1 MRITADRLM
10 DWLAGGVL
18 GYLIPTAL
26 TAVTATLTD
35 SWPTVVST
43 AASNPKAA
51 AVIFALSASF
61 GFILGA
67 VVRGAFFKGAIAG
80 RDAKIA
86 SLDKELASR
95 PTQEELDELRE
106 RLDVIESRGHRVAE
120 TIGQLPDGQKA
131 ALWYA
136 YSLKGDPVSERC
148 GGLSGELEAL
158 AERDFLT
165 RVRVDGSQLKH
176 YVIGP
181 DANAAISG
189 DEGLLGQLELARDDF
204 SAHRA
209 QLRRDSLFDVFRGL
223 TPYEKIAVVG
233 LFDRPGHESLSPDI
247 ASVLRK
253 GTVSLGRLV
262 ALDEFR
268 PNSNMV
274 HLAEGVAQ
282 MLDEHPDYV
291 TEVRAAAREDA
302 RLRASSEIDSDPS
315 SLLRHLD
322 LRGMKALARLLDGD
336 LALEDYGEGDLDA
349 LYDYGLV
356 AEHDARDGGTLLE
369 LRPDIRDH
377 FSSDAGDEELRMTIA
392 ELERAESD

>member
-1 MRITADRLM
+1 MRE
-10 DWLAGGVL
+10 WLKDHALELASLVVAVVGVK
-18 GYLIPTAL
+18 G
-26 TAVTATLTD
+26 LTD
-35 SWPTVVST
+35 FWARLREMFSSYSTGALFSCGLAAAAAAIVATYFARSGYRRRT
-43 AASNPKAA
+43 AAK
-51 AVIFALSASF
+51 
-61 GFILGA
+61 
-67 VVRGAFFKGAIAG
+67 
-80 RDAKIA
+80 DTEIA
-86 SLDKELASR
+86 SLEAELAGR

-158 AERDFLT
+158 AERDLLT

-253 GTVSLGRLV
+253 GTVSLGKLV

-274 HLAEGVAQ
+274 HLADGVAQ
-282 MLDEHPDYV
+282 MLGEHPDYV
-291 TEVRAAAREDA
+291 TEVRAAAREED
-302 RLRASSEIDSDPS
+302 RLRASSEIDGDPS

-322 LRGMKALARLLDGD
+322 LRGMRALARLLDGD

-356 AEHDARDGGTLLE
+356 AERDARDGGTLLE

-392 ELERAESD
+392 ELEKAESD

>member
-1 MRITADRLM
+1 MRE
-10 DWLAGGVL
+10 WLKDHALELASLVVAVVGVK
-18 GYLIPTAL
+18 G
-26 TAVTATLTD
+26 LTD
-35 SWPTVVST
+35 FWARLREMFSSYSTGALFSCGLAAAAAAIVATYFARSGYRRRT
-43 AASNPKAA
+43 AAK
-51 AVIFALSASF
+51 
-61 GFILGA
+61 
-67 VVRGAFFKGAIAG
+67 
-80 RDAKIA
+80 DTEIA
-86 SLDKELASR
+86 SLEAELAGR

-158 AERDFLT
+158 AERDLLT

-223 TPYEKIAVVG
+223 TPYERIAVVG
-233 LFDRPGHESLSPDI
+233 LFDRPGHEGLSPDI
-247 ASVLRK
+247 TSVLRK
-253 GTVSLGRLV
+253 GTVSLGKLV

-274 HLAEGVAQ
+274 HLADGVAQ
-282 MLDEHPDYV
+282 MLGEHPDYV
-291 TEVRAAAREDA
+291 TEVRAAAREED
-302 RLRASSEIDSDPS
+302 RLRASSEIDGDPS

-322 LRGMKALARLLDGD
+322 LRGMRALARLLDGD

-356 AEHDARDGGTLLE
+356 AERDARDGGTLLE

-392 ELERAESD
+392 ELEKAESD